1 MSTCS
6 YTLEPCIGVS
16 HLKEER
22 GRSEQKASS
31 STLGL
36 YPWCQCA
43 LQAQSRPPTCV
54 LPPPPLLPP
63 ASSGLSPCCQMP
75 SPFSEGPD
83 STGKSVSVVCRME
96 VSKIPCRDKE
106 WV

>member
-43 LQAQSRPPTCV
+43 LQAQSRPPTRAV
-54 LPPPPLLPP
+54 NNMD
-63 ASSGLSPCCQMP
+63 SGM
-75 SPFSEGPD
+75 D
-83 STGKSVSVVCRME
+83 SMGLDPGCFTHGFVSWE
-96 VSKIPCRDKE
+96 VI
-106 WV
+106 